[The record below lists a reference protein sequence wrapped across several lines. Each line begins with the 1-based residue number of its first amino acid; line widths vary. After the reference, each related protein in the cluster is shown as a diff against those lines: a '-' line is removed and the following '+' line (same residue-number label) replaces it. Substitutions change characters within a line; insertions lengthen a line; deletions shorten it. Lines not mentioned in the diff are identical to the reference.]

1 MDMNEIRRRNLA
13 RVVAEFETMTAA
25 AEKAGVS
32 LQHISQL
39 SNGRVPF
46 GEKTARKL
54 ELAFGLKPGHLDR
67 NGDSEAG
74 LGIAG
79 LDEEALHL
87 ARRFQTLTARERAAV
102 ATLVTMLAG

>member
-1 MDMNEIRRRNLA
+1 MDMNEIRRRSLA

-54 ELAFGLKPGHLDR
+54 ELAFGLKPGALDR
-67 NGDSEAG
+67 DLIGGSGDPTD
-74 LGIAG
+74 
-79 LDEEALHL
+79 DETIRL
-87 ARRFQTLTARERAAV
+87 AKRFQALSARDRSAVSALIDRLLAA
-102 ATLVTMLAG
+102 